1 MIPLIIVISLFTIGT
16 TCIAIDMII
25 NPDIPV
31 ITVKKGTNAS
41 VYSEENEED
50 NTFDFNYI
58 TEAYPLGTSEEESLP
73 IAEDYP
79 LGEPKQTE
87 SSSLD
92 LDSFVLGESI
102 DFDVDAAEDAS
113 ILMTNDDGSPFVDES
128 MEEILSPNIEEPKLN
143 DDFVL
148 GNSSIFDDEDF
159 NTIELDAANDE
170 SNVLNAT
177 DDSLAIDDSLVIDID
192 KKLMDYDI
200 MFKDMSNKDLE
211 LE

>member
-1 MIPLIIVISLFTIGT
+1 MIPLVIVISLFAIGT

-31 ITVKKGTNAS
+31 ITVNKS
-41 VYSEENEED
+41 IISSEENYED
-50 NTFDFNYI
+50 SQFDFDYI
-58 TEAYPLGTSEEESLP
+58 TDEYPLGGSSEESP
-73 IAEDYP
+73 PSAEDN
-79 LGEPKQTE
+79 LLEEPVSTE
-87 SSSLD
+87 SDVLN
-92 LDSFVLGESI
+92 LDSFALGTSSI
-102 DFDVDAAEDAS
+102 DFDYDAAEDAS
-113 ILMTNDDGSPFVDES
+113 ILMTNDDGSPVVDEF
-128 MEEILSPNIEEPKLN
+128 MDEILPKDTEEHKID

-159 NTIELDAANDE
+159 NTIELDVADDE

-177 DDSLAIDDSLVIDID
+177 DNPLVIDDSLVIDID

-200 MFKDMSNKDLE
+200 MFEDGSNKDLE